1 MNCAFA
7 SGLASTRS
15 GSSVCDYQAA
25 FYLPLRGF
33 RPFSAVCQFIPGIA
47 YLFVP
52 QLCAVRRSDSAAS
65 WGCYIPNDRKSG
77 FKPYALRV
85 CRMLSRHFHSDQDCK
100 TLSGFFRTDNPDRL
114 FPAPVRTAIF
124 YAHLQIKG
132 IEGLPLPLP
141 PMTSTFLFLA
151 VFGSLGR
158 LFIVRRSVC
167 VKMTLFWNTGSI

>member
-1 MNCAFA
+1 MSVHTRHSISFYPAVYAADRND
-7 SGLASTRS
+7 SG
-15 GSSVCDYQAA
+15 
-25 FYLPLRGF
+25 
-33 RPFSAVCQFIPGIA
+33 
-47 YLFVP
+47 
-52 QLCAVRRSDSAAS
+52 AS
-65 WGCYIPNDRKSG
+65 WGCYIPGYCKPG
-77 FKPYALRV
+77 VKPYALRV
-85 CRMLSRHFHSDQDCK
+85 CRILSRHFHSDQDCK

-151 VFGSLGR
+151 VLGSLGR
-158 LFIVRRSVC
+158 LFMVSRSVC